1 MRDTLKGLIKRSREG
16 KGRGVCPIICALD
29 GEAEA

>member
-1 MRDTLKGLIKRSREG
+1 MRDSLKALIKKSRDG
-16 KGRGVCPIICALD
+16 KGRVCPIICALD